1 MTGQPGLF
9 MKIVARRRKWFRGKE
24 GEPDVRRRID
34 QYVEDGWRSLT
45 LLTKP
50 LVASQQIAHE

>member
-1 MTGQPGLF
+1 MITISAAKPGLF
-9 MKIVARRRKWFRGKE
+9 MKIVARGRKWFRGKE
-24 GEPDVRRRID
+24 GEPHVRRRID

-50 LVASQQIAHE
+50 LVVS